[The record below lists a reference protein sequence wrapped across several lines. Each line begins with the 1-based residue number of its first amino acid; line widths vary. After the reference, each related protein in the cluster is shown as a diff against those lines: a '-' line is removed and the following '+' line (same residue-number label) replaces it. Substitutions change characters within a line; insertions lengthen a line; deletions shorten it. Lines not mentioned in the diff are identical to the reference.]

1 MAAQQKIDYN
11 LLLIAGLIVGGYF
24 VGKSILEKLGLKE
37 SAEDAAT
44 KAKLKNQET
53 KLNIWGGVTSLQKAA
68 GTRKAIQVLT
78 KAGAEFYAKQINKA
92 FGIVNDDEQAIYG
105 VFRQLR
111 FKSQVASVVTAFF
124 NLYKRDLLT
133 TLKSKLSES
142 ELAEIINIIET
153 KPLGITNR

>member
-1 MAAQQKIDYN
+1 MAQQKIDYN
-11 LLLIAGLIVGGYF
+11 ILLIAGILVGGYF
-24 VGKSILEKLGLKE
+24 VGKSILEKLGLKD
-37 SAEDAAT
+37 SAEDTAT
-44 KAKLKNQET
+44 KAKLKEQES
-53 KLNIWGGVTSLQKAA
+53 KFNIWGGLNSLKKAA
-68 GTRKAIQVLT
+68 GTRKNIVVLT

-92 FGIVNDDEQAIYG
+92 FGIVNDDEQAIFG

-111 FKSQVASVVTAFF
+111 FKSQVASIVTEFF

-153 KPLGITNR
+153 KPLGITNK